1 VSAWSRVIIGSHLDV
16 QTTVL
21 KERYADQLQFGL
33 LTYARF
39 SVRLSHPEGMVRS
52 YGALTS

>member
-1 VSAWSRVIIGSHLDV
+1 MSAWSRVIIGSHLDV

-39 SVRLSHPEGMVRS
+39 SVRLSHPEVMVRS